1 MAGYGYGISVCGS
14 RTAVVASSGE
24 APITTSRAFDAGG
37 GEVASITGNIPSSW
51 VLSSNV
57 ASVIFAN
64 NGSLILIGSRALEN
78 NSLTSVIIPN
88 SVTSIGATAF
98 YINNLVSVTL
108 GTSLENIGSG
118 AFRSNQLTS
127 ITIPINVTTIN
138 GSAFRDNINLASVN
152 CYTTYGAFVSTN
164 AFLNTA
170 SPLTIH
176 VRLTDTS
183 WTALLGAGKTF
194 QGNTNVTVIN
204 DL

>member
-1 MAGYGYGISVCGS
+1 MAGYGYGISVSGS
-14 RTAVVASSGE
+14 RTALVASSGE
-24 APITTSRAFDAGG
+24 APITTSRAFNSS
-37 GEVASITGNIPSSW
+37 GEQVGSTITGNIPSSW

-64 NGSLILIGSRALEN
+64 NGSVILIGSRALEN
-78 NSLTSVIIPN
+78 NSLTSVTIPN
-88 SVTSIGATAF
+88 SVTSIGSTAF
-98 YINNLVSVTL
+98 FTNNLASFNL
-108 GTSLENIGSG
+108 GTGLASIGSG

-164 AFLNTA
+164 AFNNTA
-170 SPLTIH
+170 PALTIR
-176 VRLTDTS
+176 VRVADNT
-183 WTALLGAGKTF
+183 WTIGSQSF
-194 QGNTNVTVIN
+194 QGNPNVTVIN

>member
-1 MAGYGYGISVCGS
+1 MAGYGYGISVSGS
-14 RTAVVASSGE
+14 RTALVASSGE
-24 APITTSRAFDAGG
+24 APITTSRAFNSS
-37 GEVASITGNIPSSW
+37 GEQVGSTITGDIPSSW
-51 VLSSNV
+51 VRNSNV

-64 NGSLILIGSRALEN
+64 NGSVILIGSRALEN
-78 NSLTSVIIPN
+78 NSLTSVTIPN

-98 YINNLVSVTL
+98 FTNNLASFNL
-108 GTSLENIGSG
+108 GTGLASIGSG

-164 AFLNTA
+164 AFNNTA
-170 SPLTIH
+170 PALTIR
-176 VRLTDTS
+176 VRVADNT
-183 WTALLGAGKTF
+183 WTIGNQSF
-194 QGNTNVTVIN
+194 QGNPNVTVIN

>member
-1 MAGYGYGISVCGS
+1 MAGYGYGMSVSGS
-14 RTAVVASSGE
+14 RTAVVASSGQY
-24 APITTSRAFDAGG
+24 TTSRAFDSSGNLVGSA
-37 GEVASITGNIPSSW
+37 ITGNIPSSW

-78 NSLTSVIIPN
+78 NSLTSVTIPN

-98 YINNLVSVTL
+98 FTNNLVSVTL
-108 GTSLENIGSG
+108 GTSLASIGSS
-118 AFRSNQLTS
+118 AFRSNQLAS

-164 AFLNTA
+164 AFNNTA
-170 SPLTIH
+170 PALTIH
-176 VRLTDTS
+176 VRVADNT
-183 WTALLGAGKTF
+183 WTIGSQSF
-194 QGNTNVTVIN
+194 QGNTNVTVID